1 MSALPA
7 PSDAKGVAGRLNFE
21 RACALT
27 FDPVQQSPS
36 MLREVARS
44 VGFRRVVGLSRLE
57 QIVETLADDDFEVLI
72 LDADSQRSDV
82 FDLVRG
88 IRHGRTD
95 INPFVAVVTT
105 VSGIPESQAGQML
118 GAGMDTVIVKPFSV
132 EDLYTRLATIV
143 RVRKRFVSTP
153 TYIGPDRRDDGR
165 SGGEAIPLMEVPN
178 TLADSVLNRSEDRE
192 SQIGQARHAMVV
204 QRVQRMGAEMQRR
217 MEELV
222 EHADPKAGRREAAA
236 ALETSLAAVAVSV
249 EYDGNAHLVEM
260 LGAARQ
266 AIGELAVNCNEIRA
280 MAVVQTGGQLSRMD
294 PPSSRQ

>member
-7 PSDAKGVAGRLNFE
+7 LSDAKGVAGRLNFE

-105 VSGIPESQAGQML
+105 VSGIPESQVGQML

-132 EDLYTRLATIV
+132 EDLYARLATIV

-222 EHADPKAGRREAAA
+222 EHADPEAGRREAAA

-266 AIGELAVNCNEIRA
+266 AIGELAANCSEIRA